1 MNLAMLI
8 FELNDDETQ
17 QIKKLSEIARKKQKR
32 QDNINW
38 PILPYCAEEKEILKI
53 YANAHKR
60 ALKYYGTHLDELTE
74 ALKRE
79 IKLNAIFIAAMEE
92 GEAEKESRLETFLK
106 ENLKRD
112 TAPYL
117 AMLKENCPQEYDKII
132 AFIDYAFE
140 HRAELYEK
148 AREESG
154 KKSGITAAI
163 SKVQSKRTDLT
174 SPSTVE
180 KSEALKHSPAKT
192 TNSAL
197 SIMFNAKPTTTLG
210 LARGKGKFD
219 PFSRTLRV
227 GDVNIFAPENIQK
240 VGVGAAKAF
249 RYILAEFTKHNSQN
263 MPKDKIINRIF
274 LNINDFAEANG
285 IETNS
290 SDTMKN
296 FRRKLKGNLNILLTH
311 KISWNEKVK
320 GKKEHFPEMT
330 WISAFKPTD
339 NYVMV
344 EVTQSMAEILALMPM
359 IYFHRALYALDD
371 RDYNAY
377 AIGEAMCI
385 HYCQENNV
393 IKGTENKI
401 SVLKLLEKTSFPT
414 YEELKENRWSW
425 ELYVF
430 VPFENCLER
439 LYQCGFLKNRV
450 YCYSGGIELTDEEV
464 RAGAI
469 DSYEK
474 FTSLLVKFE
483 LNDFED
489 HDTRVIEIVKKKAES
504 KKKLQTK
511 HKNSKNAD
519 KGSTADSRS

>member
-1 MNLAMLI
+1 MSTDILN
-8 FELNDDETQ
+8 FELNDDDREQ
-17 QIKKLSEIARKKQKR
+17 VKRLAEIAREKLKQCGSNDKG
-32 QDNINW
+32 QS
-38 PILPYCAEEKEILKI
+38 PPYFTEEKEILKI
-53 YANAHKR
+53 HAQAHER
-60 ALKYYGTHLDELTE
+60 AMKYYKTHLDELPK
-74 ALKRE
+74 ALKQE
-79 IKLNAIFIAAMEE
+79 IKLNAIFTAAMEE
-92 GEAEKESRLETFLK
+92 GTTEKELRLEAFLK

-117 AMLKENCPQEYDKII
+117 EMLKKNQSQACEEII
-132 AFIDYAFE
+132 GFIDYAFE
-140 HRAELYEK
+140 HRNELFKEERK
-148 AREESG
+148 AIRHG
-154 KKSGITAAI
+154 KKKAI
-163 SKVQSKRTDLT
+163 IPKISLPPNT
-174 SPSTVE
+174 
-180 KSEALKHSPAKT
+180 
-192 TNSAL
+192 AL
-197 SIMFNAKPTTTLG
+197 SIMFSGKPINALG

-274 LNINDFAEANG
+274 INVNDFAEANG

-290 SDTMKN
+290 SDAMKN

-311 KISWNEKVK
+311 KISWNDKIR

-339 NYVMV
+339 DFVMV
-344 EVTQSMAEILALMPM
+344 EVTQSMAEILTLMPM
-359 IYFHRALYALDD
+359 IYFPRTLYALDD

-393 IKGTENKI
+393 IRGIENKM
-401 SVLKLLEKTSFPT
+401 SVLKLLEKTSFPN
-414 YEELKENRWSW
+414 YEELKEHKMGW
-425 ELYVF
+425 EQNVKDH
-430 VPFENCLER
+430 FENCLDK
-439 LYQCGFLKNRV
+439 LTQCGFLKDWR
-450 YCYSGGIELTDEEV
+450 YCYAGGVEITDEEM

-483 LNDFED
+483 LNEFAPHEKRL
-489 HDTRVIEIVKKKAES
+489 TEIAQKKTENI
-504 KKKLQTK
+504 KKLQNKRNIKKKTD
-511 HKNSKNAD
+511 N
-519 KGSTADSRS
+519 G